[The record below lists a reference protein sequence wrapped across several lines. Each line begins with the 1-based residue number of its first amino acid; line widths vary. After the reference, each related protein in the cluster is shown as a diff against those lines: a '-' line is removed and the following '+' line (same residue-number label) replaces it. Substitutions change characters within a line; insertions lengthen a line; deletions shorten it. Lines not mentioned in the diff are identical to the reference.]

1 MQPSP
6 GPVFDSVETA
16 DAPGI
21 SRRRLLVAGAA
32 TATAALPLFG
42 SPAHASVPV
51 SRDIRFIALWQGS
64 PVGAHHVTFRM
75 EADRVT
81 VSTRIDITVKVLFFT
96 VFRLKHLAR
105 EVWRGGRLESV
116 ESTTEQD
123 GALLEVSGHA
133 TGQGFRIV
141 GSDGPYLAD
150 GHLMTSNSLWDIRVV
165 RETRLIDV
173 QHGGEI
179 GLFSKL
185 LGDTQPGMQQQQAAG
200 QASQYHLITPYYAGR
215 VFYDGDQRWVRALIE
230 YKGETVEYVPEP

>member
-6 GPVFDSVETA
+6 CPIGDPAKAT
-16 DAPGI
+16 DAQGI
-21 SRRRLLVAGAA
+21 TRRQLLFAGAA
-32 TATAALPLFG
+32 AAVLPQFG
-42 SPAHASVPV
+42 SPSSAGVPV
-51 SRDIRFIALWQGS
+51 PRDIRFIALWQGS
-64 PVGAHHVTFRM
+64 PVGEHHVTFRM

-105 EVWRGGRLESV
+105 EVWRDGRLESV

-123 GALLEVSGHA
+123 GAMMEVSGSA

-141 GSDGPYLAD
+141 GSEGPYLAD

-179 GLFSKL
+179 GLFSRPQ
-185 LGDTQPGMQQQQAAG
+185 GDTQLGLQQESAR
-200 QASQYHLITPYYAGR
+200 QASQYYLITPYYAGR

-230 YKGETVEYVPEP
+230 YKGETVEYVPES